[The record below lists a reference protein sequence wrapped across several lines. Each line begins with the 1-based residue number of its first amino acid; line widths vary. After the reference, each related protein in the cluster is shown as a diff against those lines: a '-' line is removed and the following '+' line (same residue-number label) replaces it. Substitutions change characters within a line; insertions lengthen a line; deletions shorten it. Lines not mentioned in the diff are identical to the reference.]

1 MNIKYSSQE
10 KQQKDAMS
18 CGEFLK
24 KTRLDKGYSIEK
36 VSEETKILSSII
48 KDLEDNNYENLP
60 PPVYLKGV
68 INKYA
73 QFLKLDSEKVINFYQ
88 QSNGRHLSSGKN
100 DLPPK
105 NRFFIRQSKLFLFIK
120 DFLPKLLKWIFLTL
134 ILLYFIYEAS
144 FFVLPAKI
152 ILYSPAEDITTNQ
165 PELKI
170 KGKVI
175 RGKMLFVKGREVSIQ
190 ENGEFNDAILLNPG
204 LNLIEF
210 RVVNALNRDT
220 SVVRQIIYTPSGAS
234 E

>member
-1 MNIKYSSQE
+1 MEIKYSSSE
-10 KQQKDAMS
+10 KQEGEAMS

-24 KTRLDKGYSIEK
+24 KARLDKGYSIEK
-36 VSEETKILSSII
+36 ISEETKILPSII
-48 KDLEDNNYENLP
+48 RDLENNNYENLP
-60 PPVYLKGV
+60 PPVYLRGV

-73 QFLKLDSEKVINFYQ
+73 QFLKLDTAKIIALYQ
-88 QSNGRHLSSGKN
+88 QSNGRHLSSGKG

-105 NRFFIRQSKLFLFIK
+105 NRFFVRQSKLFLFIK
-120 DFLPKLLKWIFLTL
+120 NSLPRVLKWIFGAL
-134 ILLYFIYEAS
+134 ILLYFCYEAS
-144 FFVLPAKI
+144 FFILPAKI